1 MLFEAEVLPGLK
13 PFAEAEL
20 AERFDEAVVV
30 LPVTEA
36 DSLAFS
42 GQVHRADLLALR
54 TVVAVYD
61 VLHFDIPRPKALL
74 GDQHFRRLT
83 GAIDRVRGLNPSG
96 SFSSFRFNAA
106 GRQSTVFDRLRD
118 AVAGYTHLD
127 PEPEEAD
134 LLIRVRPALLHP
146 TSWEVLVRLTPRPLA
161 ARAWRVCDFEGAINA
176 SIAAAMVA
184 LTTPTAS
191 DRVLNLA
198 CGSATLLIERAAA
211 GAAASL
217 TGVDN
222 NRAALEC
229 ARQNIAAA
237 GCEADIELI
246 QGDIT
251 ALDVPD
257 AAYDVLLSDLPWGS
271 LVGSAG
277 ENRRLYPAAL
287 DEAARVTRPG
297 GQLALITHEIR
308 LMDSLLPRFSG
319 EWDLHSRRQVYQGG
333 LHPHIY
339 HLIRR
344 DSQ

>member
-1 MLFEAEVLPGLK
+1 MLFELEVLPGLK

-20 AERFDEAVVV
+20 VDRFGDAITV

-42 GQVHRADLLALR
+42 GQVHRADLLTLR
-54 TVVAVYD
+54 SVVAVYD
-61 VLHFDIPRPKALL
+61 VLYFDIPRPRALL

-96 SFSSFRFNAA
+96 SFSSFRFSAA
-106 GRQSTVFDRLRD
+106 GRASTVFDRLRD

-127 PEPEEAD
+127 PEPDEAD
-134 LLIRVRPALLHP
+134 LLIRVRPALMHP
-146 TSWEVLVRLTPRPLA
+146 TGWEVLVRLTPRPLA
-161 ARAWRVCDFEGAINA
+161 ARSWRVCDFEGALNA

-184 LTTPTAS
+184 LTGPTAS

-198 CGSATLLIERAAA
+198 CGSGTLLIERVAA
-211 GAAASL
+211 GSAASV

-222 NRAALEC
+222 APVVLAC
-229 ARQNIAAA
+229 ARRNIAAA
-237 GCEADIELI
+237 GCEDGIALMQD
-246 QGDIT
+246 DIT
-251 ALDVPD
+251 SLDVPG
-257 AAYDVLLSDLPWGS
+257 ASYDVLLADLPWGN
-271 LVGSAG
+271 LIGSAE
-277 ENRRLYPAAL
+277 ENRRLYPAVL
-287 DEAARVTRPG
+287 DEAARVTRPA
-297 GQLALITHEIR
+297 GQFVLITHEIR
-308 LMDSLLPRFSG
+308 LMESLLPRFSG
-319 EWDLHSRRQVYQGG
+319 EWDLHSERQVYQGG